1 MQGQSIQINFWD
13 VGQGDC
19 STITLPDGRLIII
32 DTGPRGSPLID
43 WLNDR
48 PRNIH
53 SVVLTHNDA
62 DHVGALPA
70 LVGQFMSRIHSFF
83 MLVDRPANDSVFNKI
98 FRCALEG
105 ESKGYY
111 QISRLE
117 TGAIVWRDAG
127 LHGELIPIF
136 PRMSA
141 NVLATSPN
149 AASGILAL
157 RFNGRTAILWPGDS
171 SLGRLSDECAGT
183 KPYVMVGPHH
193 GAPEGYKRSAAVT
206 QIEAVNPSNAY
217 ISVATK
223 NKYSHPRPKYIQ
235 RLERAGCHVVCSEL
249 TGFCDRNSVK
259 NHKPVMSSH
268 LVLGLRPPRFK
279 SAVACRGPWQ
289 LTWDGDEFISDGLDE
304 EHLSRVSNLRRPQC
318 LRGREYFHLAMAS
331 QRAGS

>member
-1 MQGQSIQINFWD
+1 MPGQNIQINFWD

-70 LVGQFMSRIHSFF
+70 LIGQFMTRIQSFF
-83 MLVDRPANDSVFNKI
+83 MLVDRPANDTVFEKT

-105 ESKGYY
+105 ERKGCY
-111 QISRLE
+111 QVTRLE
-117 TGAIVWRDAG
+117 TGATVWRDTTVQ
-127 LHGELIPIF
+127 GELIPVF
-136 PRMSA
+136 PNMSA
-141 NVLATSPN
+141 NVLASSPN
-149 AASGILAL
+149 SASGILTL
-157 RFNGRTAILWPGDS
+157 RLNGQNKILWPGDS
-171 SLGRLSDECAGT
+171 SLARVAAECAGSN
-183 KPYVMVGPHH
+183 PFVMVGPHH
-193 GAPEGYKRSAAVT
+193 GAPEGYKQSAAVT
-206 QIEAVNPSNAY
+206 NIRSVSPQNAF

-249 TGFCDRNSVK
+249 TGFCDRNAVK
-259 NHKPVMSSH
+259 NHKSVMSSH
-268 LVLGLRPPRFK
+268 LVLGLRPPRLK
-279 SAVACRGPWQ
+279 NSIACRGPLQ
-289 LTWDGDEFISDGLDE
+289 LTWNGQQFISDGLDE
-304 EHLSRVSNLRRPQC
+304 EHLRRVSDLRRPQC
-318 LRGREYFHLAMAS
+318 LRGREYFNSSSGVAL
-331 QRAGS
+331 